1 MFELIAKF
9 FVSLFVSFGFVDDS
23 VEFFSNWN
31 VVEVYSDQV
40 LAVAFK
46 LFVNFAE
53 LLLELYDVFFC
64 VRIQLLKF

>member
-9 FVSLFVSFGFVDDS
+9 FVSLFVSFSFVDDS

-31 VVEVYSDQV
+31 VVEVDSDQV

>member
-9 FVSLFVSFGFVDDS
+9 FVSLFVSLGFVNDS
-23 VEFFSNWN
+23 VEFFSDWN
-31 VVEVYSDQV
+31 VVEVDSNQV